1 MRVCTSDAV
10 NRVLG
15 MRRER
20 IDLRVTK
27 AEKEKWMKAADSR
40 GLDLSEMIRRA
51 ISHYL
56 KK

>member
-1 MRVCTSDAV
+1 
-10 NRVLG
+10 